1 VNDQRYHLTLSS
13 AGRAM
18 MQGWWENEE
27 IARGMLPAWV
37 GNWGELP
44 DARVTL
50 VDEESG
56 ETLTSWPQTPQA
68 SAILAP

>member
-1 VNDQRYHLTLSS
+1 VNGQRYHLTLSS
-13 AGRAM
+13 AGRPM

-27 IARGMLPAWV
+27 TARGILPAWV

-50 VDEESG
+50 VDEERG
-56 ETLTSWPQTPQA
+56 KTLTSWPDETQG